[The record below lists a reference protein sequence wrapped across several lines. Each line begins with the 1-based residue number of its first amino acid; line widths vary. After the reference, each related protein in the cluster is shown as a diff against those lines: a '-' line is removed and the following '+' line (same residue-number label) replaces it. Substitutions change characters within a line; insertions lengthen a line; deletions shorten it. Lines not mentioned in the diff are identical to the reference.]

1 MALLLKVSGCF
12 RNKTFAVSVES
23 TIKSYRT
30 SLTKW
35 MRKPKESKIQWALA
49 ASGVTFTKLVFDC
62 KIAKCQV
69 INSKAKDDGMPI
81 NNSVPEEQKE
91 KDFPW
96 IQFLTYIWPHIFALT
111 VAIVSAL
118 AVAILNTKIGIS
130 IGSLVNV
137 VSSNLPAQS
146 SLPNISNLSESFLQQ
161 IKKPSLDILK
171 LYISHAAM
179 TFSYIYSLSI
189 VGERVA
195 SKLRS
200 DLFSSILKQDIKFF
214 DSHKSGEITSRLSA
228 DVQEFKSSFKTVV
241 SQGLRCLT
249 QTIGSALALY
259 HISPQLSGIMMVVV
273 PSVIFVGTAIGTY
286 AFSFFLKITFD
297 CHFLGSLLRKL
308 SKIAQAQT
316 AKAMSVADEAIS
328 NVRTVRAFAMED
340 IEMEKYETE
349 ISKAQK
355 YNELLGLGIGIFQS
369 GTMLFLNGIVLST
382 LYYGGYLLAIQELYV
397 VMS

>member
-69 INSKAKDDGMPI
+69 INSKAKDVGMPI

-130 IGSLVNV
+130 IGSL
-137 VSSNLPAQS
+137 
-146 SLPNISNLSESFLQQ
+146 
-161 IKKPSLDILK
+161 
-171 LYISHAAM
+171 
-179 TFSYIYSLSI
+179 
-189 VGERVA
+189 
-195 SKLRS
+195 
-200 DLFSSILKQDIKFF
+200 
-214 DSHKSGEITSRLSA
+214 
-228 DVQEFKSSFKTVV
+228 
-241 SQGLRCLT
+241 
-249 QTIGSALALY
+249 
-259 HISPQLSGIMMVVV
+259 
-273 PSVIFVGTAIGTY
+273 
-286 AFSFFLKITFD
+286 
-297 CHFLGSLLRKL
+297 
-308 SKIAQAQT
+308 
-316 AKAMSVADEAIS
+316 
-328 NVRTVRAFAMED
+328 
-340 IEMEKYETE
+340 ETE

>member
-1 MALLLKVSGCF
+1 MALLLKVSSCF
-12 RNKTFAVSVES
+12 RNKAFAVSVES
-23 TIKSYRT
+23 AIKSYRT
-30 SLTKW
+30 SLAKW
-35 MRKPKESKIQWALA
+35 MRCKPKESKIQWALA
-49 ASGVTFTKLVFDC
+49 ASGVTLTKLVFDC

-69 INSKAKDDGMPI
+69 IHSTDVGRPISNSI
-81 NNSVPEEQKE
+81 VPEENQKE

-96 IQFLTYIWPHIFALT
+96 IQFLSYIWPHILALT
-111 VAIVSAL
+111 VAVVSAL

-137 VSSNLPAQS
+137 VSSNLPAAQS
-146 SLPNISNLSESFLQQ
+146 SDTSSLSESFLQQ

-195 SKLRS
+195 SKLRN
-200 DLFSSILKQDIKFF
+200 DLFSSILKQDIQFF

-286 AFSFFLKITFD
+286 
-297 CHFLGSLLRKL
+297 HGSLV
-308 SKIAQAQT
+308 S
-316 AKAMSVADEAIS
+316 
-328 NVRTVRAFAMED
+328 
-340 IEMEKYETE
+340 
-349 ISKAQK
+349 
-355 YNELLGLGIGIFQS
+355 
-369 GTMLFLNGIVLST
+369 
-382 LYYGGYLLAIQELYV
+382 
-397 VMS
+397 